1 LSGGDFKNN
10 IHGWVI
16 ENHWNLNNPRFDKII
31 SIMNKRKEI
40 LFCCCCI
47 SLRFLLEIPRRQLK
61 KKDGKKARRDTL
73 ISISSQIFLAAG
85 DVKHF
90 GKKWRQ
96 VDEQTPAATVPVQ
109 LRLMSMANG
118 PQFDNFL
125 KNCVDQARVAG
136 VISQQLR
143 NSNFL
148 VGFFFFHF
156 IKEKKNSHFL

>member
-1 LSGGDFKNN
+1 M
-10 IHGWVI
+10 VRI
-16 ENHWNLNNPRFDKII
+16 E
-31 SIMNKRKEI
+31 
-40 LFCCCCI
+40 
-47 SLRFLLEIPRRQLK
+47 
-61 KKDGKKARRDTL
+61 RRDTL

-109 LRLMSMANG
+109 LCLMSMANG

-148 VGFFFFHF
+148 VGFFFF
-156 IKEKKNSHFL
+156 ILLKKKRIHIFYSYLRLDDFKNNSYDKIRR